1 MRTPSPPPAPSTSPQ
16 SRLQRCERPL
26 LGNTLGKSWHGCFFS
41 LFGRVNYSHH
51 PSFFPS
57 DSFLFPSQWLSLH
70 LPLLARKLNNRGE
83 TVDRAYG
90 REHFA
95 EFLVFFVS
103 LLLFFSP
110 RLTWKCGRARGKASL
125 FILFFIAVLAC
136 DGSVDVP
143 PCSCVHAGRRINFY
157 VPFFCA
163 PIVTAFLLFLLP
175 FLRAH
180 FAWPHLLLAPA
191 RTSPHHPFSSCS
203 RATPFAHKLFVT
215 PMQLTLPK
223 KTKKSPHHEFK
234 RPSQRRRRQRLLL
247 VHPGYDRNPSP
258 SCAVNLRPRFH
269 LGYDIGF
276 FEVCKFPECLF
287 FFHTFSLLT
296 IAQCF
301 KDIPTSL
308 GVCCCFPCSIVRL

>member
-1 MRTPSPPPAPSTSPQ
+1 VRTPSPPPAPSTSPQ

-163 PIVTAFLLFLLP
+163 PIVTAFLLFLFAVFARSLCLATPPTRTCSHLP
-175 FLRAH
+175 PSPL
-180 FAWPHLLLAPA
+180 LVLLASDA
-191 RTSPHHPFSSCS
+191 VCSQIVCNTHAAHASQENKKVSSP
-203 RATPFAHKLFVT
+203 
-215 PMQLTLPK
+215 
-223 KTKKSPHHEFK
+223 
-234 RPSQRRRRQRLLL
+234 
-247 VHPGYDRNPSP
+247 
-258 SCAVNLRPRFH
+258 
-269 LGYDIGF
+269 
-276 FEVCKFPECLF
+276 
-287 FFHTFSLLT
+287 
-296 IAQCF
+296 
-301 KDIPTSL
+301 
-308 GVCCCFPCSIVRL
+308 